1 MWDGGEHARRGTS
14 WTAGTECTPRDVQD
28 GGCGEHAHWK
38 TSGRR
43 GEHTHRSTQADVQD
57 GEICLEEQVVDRVSD
72 EQDTTDSGHHCAYS
86 ERDMDTQRDV
96 LEGELPLSMT
106 K

>member
-1 MWDGGEHARRGTS
+1 MHTGDR
-14 WTAGTECTPRDVQD
+14 Q
-28 GGCGEHAHWK
+28 
-38 TSGRR
+38 GRE
-43 GEHTHRSTQADVQD
+43 GDHTHCSTQADVQD

-72 EQDTTDSGHHCAYS
+72 EQDTTDSGHHRAYG